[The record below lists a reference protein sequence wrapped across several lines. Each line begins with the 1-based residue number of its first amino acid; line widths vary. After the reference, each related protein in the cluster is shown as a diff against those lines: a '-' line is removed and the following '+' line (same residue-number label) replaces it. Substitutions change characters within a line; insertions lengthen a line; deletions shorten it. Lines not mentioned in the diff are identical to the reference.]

1 MCGLNHSNRLM
12 YVHAEVI
19 CILTLFSSCH
29 GLSIWLNRF
38 IPGKCWLS
46 PDTPPLELPLARP
59 GCAATAQLPAGGR
72 VQVPVCGGSELPGG
86 QRSSATRGG
95 SWLPN

>member
-1 MCGLNHSNRLM
+1 M

-46 PDTPPLELPLARP
+46 PDTPPLSCP
-59 GCAATAQLPAGGR
+59 
-72 VQVPVCGGSELPGG
+72 LPGQG
-86 QRSSATRGG
+86 VLPQLNFQPGAESRSLYVEDQSYQGDRGALLLQGGPGLQTNSRQKRGG
-95 SWLPN
+95 

>member
-1 MCGLNHSNRLM
+1 M

-38 IPGKCWLS
+38 IPGKCWLPLPLLPQS
-46 PDTPPLELPLARP
+46 CPLPGQGVLPQLNFQPGAESRSLYVEDQSYQGDRGDLPLEGGP
-59 GCAATAQLPAGGR
+59 GLQSR
-72 VQVPVCGGSELPGG
+72 SR
-86 QRSSATRGG
+86 QRRGG
-95 SWLPN
+95 